1 MAGDSDE
8 RELLELKRTTLCL
21 ADPISDSTI
30 HQGDNGFQTSLHQ
43 HSLSAE
49 DEAVE
54 RLVHLKNKL
63 ANASNSQFWT
73 ILVEG
78 MAKVACAQY
87 AYVSKSHENDAQ
99 AETIMHPI
107 GEPEHTMLAVAFY
120 QDDGNQP
127 RNVVRDRIYWTSGAP
142 YSVMDH
148 NKVFLVPKRLHEL
161 SPQSPNF
168 FPSLADAYLGLP
180 LFMEGEHLGHFSI
193 MWHEKG
199 LRRLQLSWAYVESL
213 MHSLEDM
220 IVDRLLQ
227 VRETSTRKIPEGS
240 ISLNEATKTSQSFR
254 PFARNLSHELR
265 TPMQGVVG
273 MLDVIHATV
282 QESLEQRGD
291 PSIRR
296 MLQMIRDN
304 LEAVQ
309 GVFSSLSCPRAML
322 KLL

>member
-8 RELLELKRTTLCL
+8 RELPRLERTTLCL
-21 ADPISDSTI
+21 ADPMLDSTI

-43 HSLSAE
+43 HCSSAE

-63 ANASNSQFWT
+63 ANASNSEFWT

-87 AYVSKSHENDAQ
+87 AYVSKSLKHGTQ
-99 AETIMHPI
+99 AETIIDPI
-107 GEPEHTMLAVAFY
+107 SEPGHTMLAVAFY

-127 RNVVRDRIYWTSGAP
+127 RNIVRDRIYWTSGAP

-148 NKVFLVPKRLHEL
+148 NKVFLVPKKLHEL
-161 SPQSPNF
+161 FPRSPNF
-168 FPSLADAYLGLP
+168 FPSLADAYMGLP

-193 MWHEKG
+193 MWHENG
-199 LRRLQLSWAYVESL
+199 LRDLQLSWPYVESL

-220 IVDRLLQ
+220 IVDQLLQ
-227 VRETSTRKIPEGS
+227 AKGTNSRKIPESS
-240 ISLNEATKTSQSFR
+240 ISSNEITKPSQSLR

-282 QESLEQRGD
+282 QETLEERGD
-291 PSIRR
+291 PSVRR
-296 MLQMIRDN
+296 MLQMLRDN

-309 GVFSSLSCPRAML
+309 GVFHTCHNREQC
-322 KLL
+322 